1 MRVTKSK
8 LKKIIQ
14 EELQKILNEHPMP
27 QSHRHRIDPLEAT
40 LWPIG
45 GDPVYPA
52 LENLPASMYGPG
64 GTGPEGQLPYGHY
77 GTDPEQEWPRQWA
90 DPVPLIP
97 GLTPEETAAYYG
109 IDPRTGDPISHTPN
123 VGREGPDFIPESLQK
138 IIQEE
143 LQKLL
148 YEEEVPTRLQ
158 SPYGDTS
165 WGKDIGQLAGQSTEL
180 TPTPRKDIRKGL
192 ADVKASPEYTD
203 QPVSRAAWED
213 FRQGVDR
220 FRSGETFDF
229 PKRPTGR
236 VEGAPGHFSS
246 YEDQPSGEGANPDM
260 PRHKT
265 EFQIASPELA
275 AHYKARKAT
284 PEYKAAVAADAKR
297 RRQ

>member
-64 GTGPEGQLPYGHY
+64 GAGPEGQLPYGHY

-109 IDPRTGDPISHTPN
+109 IDPRTGDPISHTPD
-123 VGREGPDFIPESLQK
+123 VGRRSTFPF
-138 IIQEE
+138 
-143 LQKLL
+143 
-148 YEEEVPTRLQ
+148 
-158 SPYGDTS
+158 GD
-165 WGKDIGQLAGQSTEL
+165 
-180 TPTPRKDIRKGL
+180 
-192 ADVKASPEYTD
+192 
-203 QPVSRAAWED
+203 
-213 FRQGVDR
+213 
-220 FRSGETFDF
+220 
-229 PKRPTGR
+229 
-236 VEGAPGHFSS
+236 
-246 YEDQPSGEGANPDM
+246 
-260 PRHKT
+260 
-265 EFQIASPELA
+265 
-275 AHYKARKAT
+275 
-284 PEYKAAVAADAKR
+284 
-297 RRQ
+297 

>member
-123 VGREGPDFIPESLQK
+123 VGRRSTFPF
-138 IIQEE
+138 
-143 LQKLL
+143 
-148 YEEEVPTRLQ
+148 
-158 SPYGDTS
+158 GD
-165 WGKDIGQLAGQSTEL
+165 
-180 TPTPRKDIRKGL
+180 
-192 ADVKASPEYTD
+192 
-203 QPVSRAAWED
+203 
-213 FRQGVDR
+213 
-220 FRSGETFDF
+220 
-229 PKRPTGR
+229 
-236 VEGAPGHFSS
+236 
-246 YEDQPSGEGANPDM
+246 
-260 PRHKT
+260 
-265 EFQIASPELA
+265 
-275 AHYKARKAT
+275 
-284 PEYKAAVAADAKR
+284 
-297 RRQ
+297 